1 MTKTGIHIGPA
12 IENYGG
18 ETFLSQEV
26 TISILQESK
35 NAFKR
40 CHVVCKCILMFG
52 LFCHPCLYHNLPHL
66 CDHGNL

>member
-1 MTKTGIHIGPA
+1 MTKTGINIGPA

-26 TISILQESK
+26 TISVLQESK

-40 CHVVCKCILMFG
+40 CHVVCKC
-52 LFCHPCLYHNLPHL
+52 CHTCLYYNLSHL